1 MATINHHDEKADWR
15 GEGLFGLYFHCSS
28 SKVRTGTRTGMAGA
42 DAEATEG
49 AADWLAQPFA
59 CLFVY
64 RIQDL
69 QPGDG
74 PNRLS
79 TPLLAC
85 LWIHFLNQ
93 GFCLS
98 GDFSLCLFQS
108 HPSSKSM
115 RICLILSTQLKEQ
128 GMVVY
133 PSDPSTRET
142 DIHPCGML
150 VTQSCVL

>member
-28 SKVRTGTRTGMAGA
+28 SKVRTGTQTGMAGA

-79 TPLLAC
+79 TPSVRQC
-85 LWIHFLNQ
+85 LTGLPV
-93 GFCLS
+93 
-98 GDFSLCLFQS
+98 DPFS
-108 HPSSKSM
+108 
-115 RICLILSTQLKEQ
+115 
-128 GMVVY
+128 
-133 PSDPSTRET
+133 
-142 DIHPCGML
+142 
-150 VTQSCVL
+150 